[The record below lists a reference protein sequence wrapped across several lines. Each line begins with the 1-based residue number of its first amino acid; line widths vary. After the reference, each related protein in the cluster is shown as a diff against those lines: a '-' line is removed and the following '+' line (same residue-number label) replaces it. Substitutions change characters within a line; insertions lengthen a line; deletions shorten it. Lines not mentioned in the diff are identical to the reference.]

1 VPLTCLVEY
10 MGIKALCIAD
20 IPINSAESQMVG
32 LSRDKMSYKINA
44 GVNDNL
50 KLISSSLG
58 LKSFIM
64 TTNKNTA

>member
-1 VPLTCLVEY
+1 
-10 MGIKALCIAD
+10 
-20 IPINSAESQMVG
+20 MVG

-50 KLISSSLG
+50 KLVSNSLG

>member
-1 VPLTCLVEY
+1 
-10 MGIKALCIAD
+10 MGFKALCIAD
-20 IPINSAESQMVG
+20 VPINSSESQIVG

-50 KLISSSLG
+50 KLISNSLG